1 MSKIKY
7 DIYNLSLSLSLSL
20 SHTHTHMHTHTHTHG
35 AAKTPGTGSWEV
47 STSKLSTD
55 RKEI

>member
-20 SHTHTHMHTHTHTHG
+20 SFTHTHTHTHTHG
-35 AAKTPGTGSWEV
+35 AAKIPGTGSWEV
-47 STSKLSTD
+47 ATSELSID